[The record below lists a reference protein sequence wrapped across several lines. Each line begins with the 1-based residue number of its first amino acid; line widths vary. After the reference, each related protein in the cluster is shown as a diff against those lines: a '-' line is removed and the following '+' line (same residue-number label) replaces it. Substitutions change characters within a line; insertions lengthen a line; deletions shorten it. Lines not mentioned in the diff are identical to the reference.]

1 MNTHW
6 LVAATVAAISV
17 ASVATPASAQA
28 QQLTRAQVRQQLIDA
43 ENNGLRFVTDT
54 SYPSVSPLFQR
65 QAEQMPQQQTET
77 AIGSEPAA
85 SSDAGRPATLPSRP
99 RSAAC
104 VGPESF
110 CTLYF
115 GS

>member
-28 QQLTRAQVRQQLIDA
+28 LTRAQVRQQLIDA
-43 ENNGLRFVTDT
+43 ENDGLRFVTDT
-54 SYPSVSPLFQR
+54 SYPAVSPLFQR
-65 QAEQMPQQQTET
+65 QAQQMPQQQAET
-77 AIGSEPAA
+77 AVGSAPAA
-85 SSDAGRPATLPSRP
+85 TSEAGRPTVLPPHP
-99 RSAAC
+99 RAGAC

>member
-28 QQLTRAQVRQQLIDA
+28 LTRAQVRQQLIDA

-54 SYPSVSPLFQR
+54 SYPAMSPLFPR
-65 QAEQMPQQQTET
+65 QAEQMPQHQAET
-77 AIGSEPAA
+77 AVGSDPAA
-85 SSDAGRPATLPSRP
+85 ASDAGRPAALPARP
-99 RSAAC
+99 RSNAC

-110 CTLYF
+110 CTPYF

>member
-6 LVAATVAAISV
+6 LVAATVAAMSV

-28 QQLTRAQVRQQLIDA
+28 LTRAQVRQQLIDA

-54 SYPSVSPLFQR
+54 SYPDVSPLFRQ
-65 QAEQMPQQQTET
+65 QAEQMPRHQAET
-77 AIGSEPAA
+77 AVGSDPAA
-85 SSDAGRPATLPSRP
+85 TSDAGRPTILPSHP

-110 CTLYF
+110 CTPYF